1 MSIGTGRPS
10 YGEGREALMSA
21 VVRIVA
27 AKGLRGVTYRAVA
40 GEAGVN
46 HNLISHHFGSI
57 ETLLTATMEWAV
69 KRAIENTE
77 LALFADLDER
87 YAEALIA
94 SVSAE
99 PEVHVF
105 QFEMLLE
112 ARRRPELRETSRRL
126 YENYVSSVHNA
137 LRSRGIEG
145 DEELCSAIFASLD
158 GLMLQFLTISNPA
171 SIRSAVVRLGQL
183 LADAMQGGG
192 SVANRQLAPAPSSA

>member
-1 MSIGTGRPS
+1 MRIGTSRPS

-57 ETLLTATMEWAV
+57 ESLLTATMEWAV
-69 KRAIENTE
+69 ERAIKNTE
-77 LALFADLDER
+77 LALFAELDER
-87 YAEALIA
+87 YADALMA

-126 YENYVSSVHNA
+126 YENYVSSIRDA
-137 LRSRGIEG
+137 LTSRDIEA

-158 GLMLQFLTISNPA
+158 GLMLQYLTMGNPTG
-171 SIRSAVVRLGQL
+171 IRSSVVQLGRL
-183 LADAMQGGG
+183 LADARGNGKRVG
-192 SVANRQLAPAPSSA
+192 RHLVPAPNTA